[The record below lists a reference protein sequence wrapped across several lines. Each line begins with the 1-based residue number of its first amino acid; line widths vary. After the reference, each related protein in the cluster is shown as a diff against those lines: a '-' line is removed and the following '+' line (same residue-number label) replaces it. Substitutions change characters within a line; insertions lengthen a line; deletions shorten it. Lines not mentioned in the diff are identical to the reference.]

1 MVVVSGFGTE
11 QIKANEDDKLVREDT
26 LKDNCEESAYILDCK
41 NTLIYNVI
49 HKKYGTE
56 SDEESIILRNNSI
69 LSAELTET
77 EVETLEKSGVTVESD
92 ICVTG
97 SEVKDYAQSN
107 NKKKVNKPRKYKNR
121 TKEYNWNIESLGVY
135 DVIDD
140 IETEGEKIKVAILD
154 SGIDYS
160 KSINVVERKNFLDD
174 EVSPLY
180 EDNTGHGTAIAGII
194 ASDGENGTVKGI
206 NPDVEIYSARIL
218 DTENKA
224 PLSRVVESI
233 YWAIEED
240 VDIINIS
247 FGTTQY
253 SEILHNAVK
262 EAAAEG
268 ILVFAA
274 SGNEGENEEST
285 VEYPAAFEEV
295 VAVGATNPAGEL
307 AEMTSRGKELDI
319 LAPGINIHSVGW
331 LDMEV
336 ICSGTSM
343 AVPHAVGS
351 ASLLWQKDTGK
362 PAAFIKG
369 LLEASAKTVNDGDSE
384 YSYIDLEYANEI
396 YDAYYSDFI
405 LFNNTEK
412 INEQY
417 DNGSNVDDYSE
428 ATGSWSK
435 SNHA

>member
-1 MVVVSGFGTE
+1 MHTIIKRIVTLTLAAAMVVVSGFGTE

-97 SEVKDYAQSN
+97 SELKDYAQKQNAQRN
-107 NKKKVNKPRKYKNR
+107 NKKKVNKTSKYKKR

-160 KSINVVERKNFLDD
+160 ESINVVERKNFLDD

-194 ASDGENGTVKGI
+194 ASNSENGTVKGI
-206 NPDVEIYSARIL
+206 NPNVEIYSARIL

-224 PLSRVVESI
+224 PV
-233 YWAIEED
+233 
-240 VDIINIS
+240 
-247 FGTTQY
+247 
-253 SEILHNAVK
+253 
-262 EAAAEG
+262 
-268 ILVFAA
+268 
-274 SGNEGENEEST
+274 ST
-285 VEYPAAFEEV
+285 VMYF
-295 VAVGATNPAGEL
+295 G
-307 AEMTSRGKELDI
+307 
-319 LAPGINIHSVGW
+319 
-331 LDMEV
+331 
-336 ICSGTSM
+336 
-343 AVPHAVGS
+343 
-351 ASLLWQKDTGK
+351 
-362 PAAFIKG
+362 
-369 LLEASAKTVNDGDSE
+369 
-384 YSYIDLEYANEI
+384 
-396 YDAYYSDFI
+396 
-405 LFNNTEK
+405 
-412 INEQY
+412 
-417 DNGSNVDDYSE
+417 
-428 ATGSWSK
+428 
-435 SNHA
+435 